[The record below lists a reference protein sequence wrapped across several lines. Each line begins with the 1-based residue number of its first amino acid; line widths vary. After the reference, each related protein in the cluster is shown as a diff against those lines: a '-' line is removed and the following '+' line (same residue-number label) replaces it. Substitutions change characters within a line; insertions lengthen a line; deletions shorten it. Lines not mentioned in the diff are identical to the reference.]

1 MFWQWNGV
9 MDPQAQEQVTR
20 GLKTAFLA
28 RPCAARF
35 PEHLAVLVKEW
46 AQLSPW
52 RLLWGP
58 RERVRAKESQRAP
71 RRWRGTITEL
81 S

>member
-1 MFWQWNGV
+1 
-9 MDPQAQEQVTR
+9 MDLQAQEKVTR

-28 RPCAARF
+28 RPCAAGC

-46 AQLSPW
+46 AQLSLW

-58 RERVRAKESQRAP
+58 RERVKAKESQRTP
-71 RRWRGTITEL
+71 KRWRGTITEL